1 MEEEYIIATLI
12 KLLAL
17 ENKSSAKA
25 ITIVADDLRQ
35 IDDKEKIWNT
45 ADSLIYE
52 LYQKHITYQTFKD
65 MSIFRGD

>member
-17 ENKSSAKA
+17 EGNLSANA
-25 ITIVADDLRQ
+25 ITNIADDLRK

-45 ADSLIYE
+45 DDGLIYE
-52 LYQKHITYQTFKD
+52 MYTKMF
-65 MSIFRGD
+65 

>member
-17 ENKSSAKA
+17 EGNLSANA
-25 ITIVADDLRQ
+25 ITNIADDLRK

-45 ADSLIYE
+45 DDSLIYE
-52 LYQKHITYQTFKD
+52 LYTKMF
-65 MSIFRGD
+65 